1 MRCTGLGR
9 GEALA
14 HCNSSKLGEAERRE
28 RPCNKNYGKERI
40 ITALQV
46 HKIIRERFVAL
57 LAVLSAQ
64 CRLQNKR
71 CNTAHEP

>member
-1 MRCTGLGR
+1 MRCMDLGR
-9 GEALA
+9 GGAPSPSREQ
-14 HCNSSKLGEAERRE
+14 SSRRGARSTASPGIKLSQRS
-28 RPCNKNYGKERI
+28 I
-40 ITALQV
+40 ITDFQV